1 MLSKGLRDEEKKK
14 IDDAFIALLDI
25 EYVPE
30 LWENQQRKKIDEK
43 LQAMLNITLDDIENM
58 NSDALLEKLKQAD
71 FEFSHYEQFGDL
83 LLNSI
88 PMEPE
93 EKESQLA
100 SHAATVYETA
110 QKESKTFSFGLIQKI
125 NNAKALI

>member
-1 MLSKGLRDEEKKK
+1 
-14 IDDAFIALLDI
+14 
-25 EYVPE
+25 
-30 LWENQQRKKIDEK
+30 
-43 LQAMLNITLDDIENM
+43 M
-58 NSDALLEKLKQAD
+58 NSDDLLERLKNAD

-83 LLNSI
+83 LLNAI

-93 EKESQLA
+93 EKESLLA
-100 SHAATVYETA
+100 THAAAVYETA

>member
-25 EYVPE
+25 EFVPN
-30 LWENQQRKKIDEK
+30 LWENEQRNKLNEK
-43 LQAMLNITLDDIENM
+43 LQAMLNITLDAIENM
-58 NSDALLEKLKQAD
+58 TSEALLEKLKAAD
-71 FEFSHYEQFGDL
+71 FEFRHYEQFGDL
-83 LLNSI
+83 MLRAI
-88 PMEPE
+88 PLEPE
-93 EKESQLA
+93 EKESLLA
-100 SHAATVYETA
+100 THTAAVYETA

>member
-25 EYVPE
+25 EFVPD
-30 LWENQQRKKIDEK
+30 LWENEQRNKLNEK
-43 LQAMLNITLDDIENM
+43 LQVMLNITLDDIENM
-58 NSDALLEKLKQAD
+58 NSDDLLERLKNAD
-71 FEFSHYEQFGDL
+71 FEFSHYEQFGNL
-83 LLNSI
+83 LLNAI

-93 EKESQLA
+93 EKESLLA
-100 SHAATVYETA
+100 THAAAVYETA